1 MIWAWLFAVLAS
13 EPSDQTLIY
22 YNARLALRQDDPL
35 GAVKLWFLRNTV
47 QDHTG
52 TVSEHDP
59 DFHSVTWAA
68 LGELGVCQDG
78 QPRDVEGAGL
88 WPLALHNWVVKNMNR
103 RKPALRPRTFQGF
116 QVGRQ
121 QRFVAIG
128 DVLGAQD
135 LDTVQLFRG
144 RCTLPR
150 LTMIAAGELPNAQ
163 LSDRQVAARTLRHLL
178 VKARETLARQRVRGL
193 AAIEARLFDL
203 DLQLTSLAARQARK
217 ATRDLGLEGRQL
229 GMSGTSIDAMKDEQ
243 PTSTLPPDSAAALI
257 LKASV
262 DWPVSEWMALS
273 ADRRLFVF
281 HHAVMEGGD
290 RDKLDL
296 IALGVLDELV
306 AVGDGGQAALWIAQ
320 RGAFVDDAE
329 AIWSGERGQRLLALD
344 DESGFDER
352 AVVAL
357 HRGVHHL
364 ERGELPDALRTF
376 AFALQHAPQ
385 SQASDRVDGLA
396 RRWLSYVAAQFV
408 ITDELLAT
416 LRELVSRRVYAVM
429 LEDLLWRA
437 AFRAD
442 VQSFR
447 RGMDNQPGRGALAR
461 RAELLGPLAAGDVR
475 RFLGKIQLGLRE
487 SPSETLRFLDHFVE
501 RIEAEDG
508 EVRAAQ
514 LDTLRGLH
522 TVLLPHASLDG
533 TGGRLGRTA
542 GSLTDRLAA
551 ILEGLGDLG
560 EEAAFRFVSPEGEVF
575 VGSVRL
581 APADPLPWPFRAF
594 APPAPAVFAPLELE
608 PVEWTGDD
616 GELVFGWSIEG

>member
-1 MIWAWLFAVLAS
+1 MIWAWLFAVLAT

-35 GAVKLWFLRNTV
+35 GAVKLWLLRNTV

-52 TVSEHDP
+52 VVSEHDP
-59 DFHSVTWAA
+59 DFGSVTWAA

-78 QPRDVEGAGL
+78 QPRDAEGAGL

-128 DVLGAQD
+128 DVLGAED
-135 LDTVQLFRG
+135 LETVQLFRG

-163 LSDRQVAARTLRHLL
+163 LSDRQVAARTLRYLL
-178 VKARETLARQRVRGL
+178 VKARETLARDRVRGMSV
-193 AAIEARLFDL
+193 IDARLFDL
-203 DLQLTSLAARQARK
+203 DLQLTGLAAREARK
-217 ATRDLGLEGRQL
+217 ATRDLGLEARQL
-229 GMSGTSIDAMKDEQ
+229 GLSGTSIDALKDEQ
-243 PTSTLPPDSAAALI
+243 PTSTLPPDSAAARI
-257 LKASV
+257 VKRAV
-262 DWPVSEWMALS
+262 DWPVDEWMALS
-273 ADRRLFVF
+273 PDRRLFLF

-290 RDKLDL
+290 RDALDAT
-296 IALGVLDELV
+296 ALGVIDELV
-306 AVGDGGQAALWIAQ
+306 AAGDGAHVALWIAQ
-320 RGAFVDDAE
+320 REAFVDDPR

-357 HRGVHHL
+357 HRGVDHL

-376 AFALQHAPQ
+376 AFAMQHAPQ
-385 SQASDRVDGLA
+385 SQASETVDALS

-475 RFLGKIQLGLRE
+475 RFLGKVQLGLRE
-487 SPSETLRFLDHFVE
+487 SPSETLRFLDHFIE

-522 TVLLPHASLDG
+522 TVLLPYASLDG

-560 EEAAFRFVSPEGEVF
+560 DEAAFRFVSPEGEVF
-575 VGSVRL
+575 VGSMRL
-581 APADPLPWPFRAF
+581 APVDPLPWPFRAY
-594 APPAPAVFAPLELE
+594 APPAPAVFAPLELK
-608 PVEWTGDD
+608 PVEWTGDA
-616 GELVFGWSIEG
+616 GELVFGWSLEG

>member
-22 YNARLALRQDDPL
+22 YNARLALRADNPL
-35 GAVKLWFLRNTV
+35 EAVKLWLLRNTV

-52 TVSEHDP
+52 ALSEHDP

-78 QPRDVEGAGL
+78 HPRDDEGAGL

-128 DVLGAQD
+128 DVLGAED

-144 RCTLPR
+144 RCSLPR
-150 LTMIAAGELPNAQ
+150 LTMIGAGELPNAQ

-178 VKARETLARQRVRGL
+178 VKAGQTLARDRVRGL
-193 AAIEARLFDL
+193 SAIEARLFDL
-203 DLQLTSLAARQARK
+203 DLQLTGLAARAARK
-217 ATRDLGLEGRQL
+217 ATRDLGLEARQL
-229 GMSGTSIDAMKDEQ
+229 GMDPVSVEALKEEQ
-243 PTSTLPPDSAAALI
+243 PTSTLPPGSAAAQI
-257 LKASV
+257 LAASV

-273 ADRRLFVF
+273 EDRRLFVF
-281 HHAVMEGGD
+281 HHAVTEGGD
-290 RDKLDL
+290 LEKLDAV
-296 IALGVLDELV
+296 ALGVIDALI
-306 AVGDGGQAALWIAQ
+306 ARGDGEQVAYWIAQ
-320 RGAFVDDAE
+320 RGQVSADLE
-329 AIWSGERGQRLLALD
+329 ALWSGERGQRLLALD

-352 AVVAL
+352 SVVAL
-357 HRGVHHL
+357 HRGVDHL
-364 ERGELPDALRTF
+364 ERGELPEALRTF
-376 AFALQHAPQ
+376 AFAMQHAPQ
-385 SQASDRVDGLA
+385 SQASEAVDGLS

-408 ITDELLAT
+408 ITDELLGT
-416 LRELVSRRVYAVM
+416 LRELVTRRVYAVM

-442 VQSFR
+442 VGSFR

-475 RFLGKIQLGLRE
+475 RFLGKVQLGLRE

-508 EVRAAQ
+508 EVRLAQ

-522 TVLLPHASLDG
+522 TVLSPYAG
-533 TGGRLGRTA
+533 VETGGRLGRSA
-542 GSLTDRLAA
+542 GKLTDRLAA

-560 EEAAFRFVSPEGEVF
+560 DEAAVRSVSPEGAVF

-581 APADPLPWPFRAF
+581 APSDPLPWPFRAF
-594 APPAPAVFAPLELE
+594 APPAPAVFAPLELR